1 MIFFICINGK
11 LDRNSNSLDFE
22 HHILPRP
29 RKTIEPEELEVP
41 KEVNVESAKLISLM
55 VSFAWWTIF
64 IEYFSNKEVLTFT
77 EKNYLVEHKETKKW
91 IFAFRKKASFF
102 HRGAWQWQAI
112 KMEFTVTFKTLVNQ
126 VKYVVNM
133 S

>member
-41 KEVNVESAKLISLM
+41 KKANVESAKLISLM
-55 VSFAWWTIF
+55 VSFAWLTIF

-91 IFAFRKKASFF
+91 IFAFRKKASFC

>member
-55 VSFAWWTIF
+55 VSFAD
-64 IEYFSNKEVLTFT
+64 
-77 EKNYLVEHKETKKW
+77 
-91 IFAFRKKASFF
+91 
-102 HRGAWQWQAI
+102 
-112 KMEFTVTFKTLVNQ
+112 
-126 VKYVVNM
+126 
-133 S
+133 